1 MHISE
6 RCGKTTEFKPFSQW
20 QLSSEE
26 QEHLSVSL
34 VFVCNCVPSIAKL
47 GFFQYYLLRDTFQCI
62 LPVTQLLS
70 TLVNVFSY
78 GYISGLGA
86 QVSAP

>member
-20 QLSSEE
+20 QLPSEE

-34 VFVCNCVPSIAKL
+34 VFVCNCVPSIENW
-47 GFFQYYLLRDTFQCI
+47 GFSSVIFLRDTFQCI

-78 GYISGLGA
+78 G
-86 QVSAP
+86 